1 MQKISISDLPTPKTK
16 DPRLVCNWLLNS
28 LGLINRD
35 EQGDKMTDI
44 FMFLAGKSQAKD
56 QNAPS
61 KAAKIEEI
69 QAHTGLPRSTCYKYI
84 GRLIDSGLVKKIA
97 ANEYALSEGEIARII
112 QNIRK
117 DTDKVLEKLQDRTA
131 QLDKEM
137 QFV

>member
-1 MQKISISDLPTPKTK
+1 MQKISISDLPIPKTK

-44 FMFLAGKSQAKD
+44 FMFLASKTQVKGGQNPNKS
-56 QNAPS
+56 S
-61 KAAKIEEI
+61 KIEEI
-69 QAHTGLPRSTCYKYI
+69 QQHIGVPRSTCYKYM

-97 ANEYALSEGEIARII
+97 ANEYALSEGEISRII

-117 DTDKVLEKLQDRTA
+117 DTDKVLEKLQVRSE

-137 QFV
+137 SFV